1 MRMRYSAA
9 TERLVPRDAVSL
21 CRRPSQGAM
30 NERVMLWAIWRL
42 DGVEQDTGAE
52 GPPFS
57 HACAAIRQESGATL
71 VKVHTLTANLDR
83 PRLGESFS
91 ALGEKHTAGAAQP
104 ARHT

>member
-1 MRMRYSAA
+1 
-9 TERLVPRDAVSL
+9 
-21 CRRPSQGAM
+21 M
-30 NERVMLWAIWRL
+30 NQRVMLWAILRL

-57 HACAAIRQESGATL
+57 HACDAIRQESGATPL
-71 VKVHTLTANLDR
+71 KVHTLTANLDR

-104 ARHT
+104 ARHSWHATEHAQSSVNQV